1 MTEAIGLLS
10 ICESSLGAGVTEMKK
25 SDKKVKIRIFA
36 FPMEGCDPSK
46 TWKAASEMI
55 AKRLSSRYG
64 NRIQVEFIEIFSPE
78 SFDYPEILELIQN
91 EQVLPPIITVEG
103 KVVHN
108 GGKLSERVL
117 REELEKIG
125 IFSDPQP

>member
-1 MTEAIGLLS
+1 
-10 ICESSLGAGVTEMKK
+10 
-25 SDKKVKIRIFA
+25 
-36 FPMEGCDPSK
+36 
-46 TWKAASEMI
+46 MI
-55 AKRLSSRYG
+55 AKRLGARYG

-91 EQVLPPIITVEG
+91 EQALPPIITVEG
-103 KVVHN
+103 KVVHS

>member
-1 MTEAIGLLS
+1 
-10 ICESSLGAGVTEMKK
+10 MKK
-25 SDKKVKIRIFA
+25 GDKKVKVHIFA

-55 AKRLSSRYG
+55 AKRLSARYG

-78 SFDYPEILELIQN
+78 SFDYPDILELIQN
-91 EQVLPPIITVEG
+91 EQALPPIVTVEG
-103 KVVHN
+103 KVVLS

-117 REELEKIG
+117 RGEIEKVG
-125 IFSDPQP
+125 IFSDPPP

>member
-1 MTEAIGLLS
+1 MR
-10 ICESSLGAGVTEMKK
+10 GVTEMEK
-25 SDKKVKIRIFA
+25 SDKKVNVRIFA

-46 TWKAASEMI
+46 TWRAASEMI
-55 AKRLSSRYG
+55 AKRLSARYG
-64 NRIQVEFIEIFSPE
+64 NRIQTEFIEIFSPE
-78 SFDYPEILELIQN
+78 SFHYPEILDLIQN
-91 EQVLPPIITVEG
+91 EQALPPIVTVEG
-103 KVVHN
+103 KVVLS